1 MRVLVSLTCLHE
13 IHLIQLLLTLK
24 MQQTQYDWC
33 VRPAT
38 SLKLAAT
45 SWASCS
51 IKWSGFSVERLNIV
65 LIYFLSIY
73 IIVAISGAFIVSYN
87 SLVITREDDFLW
99 LLACAIRYYLL
110 FCLVLG
116 FIA

>member
-1 MRVLVSLTCLHE
+1 M
-13 IHLIQLLLTLK
+13 
-24 MQQTQYDWC
+24 
-33 VRPAT
+33 
-38 SLKLAAT
+38 
-45 SWASCS
+45 
-51 IKWSGFSVERLNIV
+51 ERLNIV

-87 SLVITREDDFLW
+87 SLVITREDYFLW
-99 LLACAIRYYLL
+99 LLAYAIRYYLL